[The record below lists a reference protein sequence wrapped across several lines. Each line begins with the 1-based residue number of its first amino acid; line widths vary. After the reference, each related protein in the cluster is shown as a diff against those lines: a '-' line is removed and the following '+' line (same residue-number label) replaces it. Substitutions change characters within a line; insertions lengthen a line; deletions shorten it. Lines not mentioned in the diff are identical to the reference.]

1 MYFAAPHNGADASP
15 GYWILI
21 VVVVLYVIY
30 RLAVRRSRR
39 IPPRRPKY

>member
-1 MYFAAPHNGADASP
+1 MYFTAPVDGVDASP
-15 GYWILI
+15 GYWILA